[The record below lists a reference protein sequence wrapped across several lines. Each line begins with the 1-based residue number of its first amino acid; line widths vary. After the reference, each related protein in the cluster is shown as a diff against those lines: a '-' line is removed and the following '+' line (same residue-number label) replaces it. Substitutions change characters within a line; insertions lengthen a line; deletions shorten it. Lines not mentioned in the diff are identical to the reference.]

1 MKIREVS
8 TIEIIYNNGNT
19 QIGYKDNIQY
29 MILDRSELS
38 SIKDFDL
45 NKYQRLTQKEANRYN
60 INVSI
65 GDYAYIISRN
75 YNLII
80 NQECIDLDLIDMN
93 INHHNADR
101 CNITASFNEKDKI
114 ISKDIIVDRCE
125 TNFDNKVFLA
135 HNINNQ
141 DLERLDSHAKN
152 IASLIINNRKYD
164 FSNTIIGDY
173 KYYYNMAM
181 EELINSM
188 SAYKCYLDN
197 KAYERIKKK

>member
-1 MKIREVS
+1 MKIKEAFI
-8 TIEIIYNNGNT
+8 IETIYNNGNT

-29 MILDRSELS
+29 MILDSSELS

-45 NKYQRLTQKEANRYN
+45 NKYQRLTIIEANRYN
-60 INVSI
+60 INISI
-65 GDYAYIISRN
+65 ATYAYIISKN

-101 CNITASFNEKDKI
+101 CNITANFNEKDKI

-125 TNFDNKVFLA
+125 TSFDNKVYLA

-152 IASLIINNRKYD
+152 IASLIISNRKYD
-164 FSNTIIGDY
+164 FNSTIIGDY
-173 KYYYNMAM
+173 KHYYNMAM
-181 EELINSM
+181 EELVNSM